1 MGDEPDPGLK
11 ERFFFANL
19 NRNALNARK
28 RTFDEFLKMIP
39 APMSKKHS
47 QQVALAKTQAFYL
60 QYTTSGGQFNLNS
73 VIKTKILSVYQKLSI
88 LCELIRGDT
97 QNFMIFHIKFILGVV
112 PRNFI
117 GCFW

>member
-39 APMSKKHS
+39 APMSQKHS

-73 VIKTKILSVYQKLSI
+73 GNKTEILSVLSENKHFFVNLLGAMPGI
-88 LCELIRGDT
+88 IR
-97 QNFMIFHIKFILGVV
+97 FIIKISY
-112 PRNFI
+112 
-117 GCFW
+117 

>member
-39 APMSKKHS
+39 APMSRKHS

-73 VIKTKILSVYQKLSI
+73 GNKTEILSVLSENKHF
-88 LCELIRGDT
+88 L
-97 QNFMIFHIKFILGVV
+97 
-112 PRNFI
+112 
-117 GCFW
+117 